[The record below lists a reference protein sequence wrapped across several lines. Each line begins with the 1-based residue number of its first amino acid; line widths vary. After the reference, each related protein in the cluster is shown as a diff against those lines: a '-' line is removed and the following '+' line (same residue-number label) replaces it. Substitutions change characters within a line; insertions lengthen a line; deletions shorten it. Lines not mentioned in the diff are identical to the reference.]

1 MSVSPG
7 EIAGLIAAG
16 AFVVLVIAL
25 VILLRKAGRTIDA
38 ATQTIK
44 DVDKQIVPILGNVNS
59 TVDNVNTALVQV
71 HSSLDG
77 VNIQLERLDTITNHA
92 QAVTANV
99 ANISSIVGAAA
110 SSPLVKVAAF
120 GYGLRKTVAQRKAS
134 DEDREVRGAIKA
146 RKAEAKASRRSGRH
160 AKGA

>member
-1 MSVSPG
+1 MSGVEIG
-7 EIAGLIAAG
+7 VLIIAGAV
-16 AFVVLVIAL
+16 VVLVLFLIRPLWKLGA
-25 VILLRKAGRTIDA
+25 TIDA

-120 GYGLRKTVAQRKAS
+120 GYGLRKTVAQRRAA
-134 DEDREVRGAIKA
+134 DEDREVRDTLKA

-160 AKGA
+160 AKGL

>member
-1 MSVSPG
+1 VSG
-7 EIAGLIAAG
+7 VEIGVLIIAGAVVVFVLFLIRPLWKLG
-16 AFVVLVIAL
+16 A
-25 VILLRKAGRTIDA
+25 TIDA

-44 DVDKQIVPILGNVNS
+44 DVDKQITPILGNVNT

-120 GYGLRKTVAQRKAS
+120 GYGLRKTVAQRKSA
-134 DEDREVRGAIKA
+134 DEDREVRDALKI
-146 RKAEAKASRRSGRH
+146 RKAEAKAQRRGGRH
-160 AKGA
+160 AKGL

>member
-1 MSVSPG
+1 MSGVEIG
-7 EIAGLIAAG
+7 VLIIAGAV
-16 AFVVLVIAL
+16 VVLVL
-25 VILLRKAGRTIDA
+25 VLIRPLWKLGGTIDA

-44 DVDKQIVPILGNVNS
+44 DIDKQIVPILGNVNA

-120 GYGLRKTVAQRKAS
+120 GYGLRKTVSQRKAA
-134 DEDREVRGAIKA
+134 DEDREVRGEIKA
-146 RKAEAKASRRSGRH
+146 RKAAAKSSRRSGRH